1 MLRFQT
7 ELKNSGFQG
16 FMSFGAIW
24 NFLSPKGENFCF
36 EIDRTNFT
44 NGVIVRWPY
53 ANRKLGNV
61 VRWHVDN
68 LEAFTS

>member
-1 MLRFQT
+1 
-7 ELKNSGFQG
+7 
-16 FMSFGAIW
+16 MSFGVIW